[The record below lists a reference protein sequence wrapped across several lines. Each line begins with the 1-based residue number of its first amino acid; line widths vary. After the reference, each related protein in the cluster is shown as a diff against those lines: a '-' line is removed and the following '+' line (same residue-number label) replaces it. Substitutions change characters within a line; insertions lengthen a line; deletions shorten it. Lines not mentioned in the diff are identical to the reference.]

1 MARAR
6 RVLTIILVV
15 VLVLFA
21 MLFTLNNQQAVAL
34 DFLVYRTPE
43 VSVALWLVV
52 SLILGGIL
60 GALAASFAVFRARH
74 ARRRAEKQL
83 HRSEK
88 SVKRQQRESPKG
100 I

>member
-6 RVLTIILVV
+6 QFFILILVV
-15 VLVLFA
+15 ALVLFA
-21 MLFTLNNQQAVAL
+21 MLFTLNNQQSVAL

-43 VSVALWLVV
+43 ASVALWLVV
-52 SLILGGIL
+52 ALILGGVL
-60 GALAASFAVFRARH
+60 GALATSFAVFRASH
-74 ARRRAEKQL
+74 ARRKAEKQL

-88 SVKRQQRESPKG
+88 SLKRQQREAPKG

>member
-6 RVLTIILVV
+6 QFFLIILVLA
-15 VLVLFA
+15 LVLFA

-43 VSVALWLVV
+43 ASVALWLVL
-52 SLILGGIL
+52 SLILGGIV

-74 ARRRAEKQL
+74 GRRKAEKQL

-88 SVKRQQRESPKG
+88 SLKRQQRESPKG